1 MILDRIIGS
10 ARTEHRN
17 NGSAAP
23 RTTRTLLTGLLAAVL
38 SLPSLAA
45 WGADSPQRTNGPLTT
60 KVDLLPLQ
68 PIPYSGSMPWM
79 RWNTT
84 SPTMKIDTLIVP
96 GLDPSK
102 AFEVSPDCVHG
113 EPTIG

>member
-10 ARTEHRN
+10 ARTEHRS

-23 RTTRTLLTGLLAAVL
+23 RTTHALLTGLLAAVL

-45 WGADSPQRTNGPLTT
+45 WGADSPQRTNGPPTT
-60 KVDLLPLQ
+60 KVDPLPLP
-68 PIPYSGSMPWM
+68 PISYSYSMPWM
-79 RWNTT
+79 RWSTT
-84 SPTMKIDTLIVP
+84 SPTMRIDTLIIP
-96 GLDPSK
+96 SLDPSR